1 MKEIKKKLFLS
12 RPLPFKFFDLYPYIF
27 FGKEEVPSS
36 ILGIGSSVKSHFQ
49 QSFFLSKG
57 QI

>member
-12 RPLPFKFFDLYPYIF
+12 RPLPFKFFDLYAYIF

-36 ILGIGSSVKSHFQ
+36 TLGIGSILFY
-49 QSFFLSKG
+49 SFLNLPQLPPPS
-57 QI
+57 

>member
-36 ILGIGSSVKSHFQ
+36 ILGIGSSIRAVFQ
-49 QSFFLSKG
+49 SSN
-57 QI
+57 